1 MPKLTEQTRKQ
12 SSNCIKIMK
21 LLTYLTSDH
30 QQRAAFIHN
39 NKAVDLEDFG
49 EIVNFPLPST
59 ILELID
65 MGFEVIDEIHSLLG
79 DVTEVELNEISYDL
93 DEIQILAP
101 IPKPRKNIIGIG
113 LNYTEHV
120 AESARTLDTTGK
132 LPQKPIIFSKPPTTV
147 TGPNTNILLNPKLT
161 QQLDWEVE
169 LAVVIGKKG
178 KYVAK
183 EDAMDYVFGYTIIND
198 ISARDCRREG
208 QWIVSKGQDTFA
220 PMGPYL
226 ITKDEIENPH
236 NLNLSLKLNG
246 VEKQNS
252 NTKFMLFNINDLIE
266 DLSTVFTIEPGD
278 IIATGTPAGVGA
290 GRNPQEW
297 MKDGDVVECYVEKIG
312 KLTNTVKE
320 IRF

>member
-1 MPKLTEQTRKQ
+1 
-12 SSNCIKIMK
+12 MK
-21 LLTYLTSDH
+21 LLTYKTQESEPRLG
-30 QQRAAFIHN
+30 FIHN
-39 NKAVDLEDFG
+39 NQIVDMEDFG
-49 EIVNFPLPST
+49 DAVNFPLPST
-59 ILELID
+59 MLELID
-65 MGFEVIDEIHSLLG
+65 MGIEVIPEINDLLADLDQESL
-79 DVTEVELNEISYDL
+79 DEISYSF
-93 DEIQILAP
+93 EEAVILAP

-120 AESARTLDTTGK
+120 AESARNLDTTGK
-132 LPQKPIIFSKPPTTV
+132 LPQKPIIFSKPPTAV
-147 TGPNTNILLNPKLT
+147 IGTNETILLNKKLT

-183 EDAMDYVFGYTIIND
+183 ENAMDYVFGYTIIND

-220 PMGPYL
+220 PMGPY
-226 ITKDEIENPH
+226 IVTKDEIENPH

-252 NTKFMLFNINDLIE
+252 NTKFLLFNINDLVE

-290 GRNPQEW
+290 GRTPQEW
-297 MKDGDVVECYVEKIG
+297 MWEGDVVEATVEGIG
-312 KLTNTVKE
+312 TIVNTVKE
-320 IRF
+320 INGNS

>member
-1 MPKLTEQTRKQ
+1 
-12 SSNCIKIMK
+12 MK
-21 LLTYLTSDH
+21 LLTYKTADTEPRLG
-30 QQRAAFIHN
+30 FIHN
-39 NKAVDLEDFG
+39 NQVIDMEDFG
-49 EIVNFPLPST
+49 EISNFPLPNDM
-59 ILELID
+59 LDLID
-65 MGFEVIDEIHSLLG
+65 MGFEIIAEI
-79 DVTEVELNEISYDL
+79 TEMIIETPENFFEEISYDM
-93 DEIQILAP
+93 DEVTILAP
-101 IPKPRKNIIGIG
+101 IEKPRKNIIGIG

-147 TGPNTNILLNPKLT
+147 TATNTEIIKNTKLT
-161 QQLDWEVE
+161 EQLDWEVE
-169 LAVVIGKKG
+169 LAVVMGKKG
-178 KYVAK
+178 KYVPK
-183 EDAMDYVFGYTIIND
+183 SDALDYVFGYTVIND

-226 ITKDEIENPH
+226 VTKDEIENPH
-236 NLNLSLKLNG
+236 NLNLSLKVNG

-266 DLSTVFTIEPGD
+266 DLSIVFTLEPGD

-297 MKDGDVVECYVEKIG
+297 MYDGDVVEATVEGIG
-312 KLTNTVKE
+312 TIVNTVKE
-320 IRF
+320 I

>member
-1 MPKLTEQTRKQ
+1 
-12 SSNCIKIMK
+12 MK
-21 LLTYLTSDH
+21 LLTYKTQESEARLG
-30 QQRAAFIHN
+30 FIHN
-39 NKAVDLEDFG
+39 NKIVDMEDFG
-49 EIVNFPLPST
+49 EAVNFPLPST
-59 ILELID
+59 MLELID
-65 MGFEVIDEIHSLLG
+65 MGIEVIPEINDFLADLDQESL
-79 DVTEVELNEISYDL
+79 DEISYSL
-93 DEIQILAP
+93 EEAVILAP
-101 IPKPRKNIIGIG
+101 ITKPRKNIIGIG

-120 AESARTLDTTGK
+120 AESARNLDTTGK
-132 LPQKPIIFSKPPTTV
+132 LPQKPIIFSKPPTAVIGT
-147 TGPNTNILLNPKLT
+147 NENILLNKKLT

-183 EDAMDYVFGYTIIND
+183 ENAMDYVFGYTVIND

-220 PMGPYL
+220 PMGPY
-226 ITKDEIENPH
+226 IVTKDEIEDPH

-252 NTKFMLFNINDLIE
+252 NTKFLLFNINDLIE

-290 GRNPQEW
+290 GRTPKEW
-297 MKDGDVVECYVEKIG
+297 MWDGDVVEATVEGIG
-312 KLTNTVKE
+312 TIVNTVKE
-320 IRF
+320 F

>member
-1 MPKLTEQTRKQ
+1 
-12 SSNCIKIMK
+12 MK
-21 LLTYLTSDH
+21 LLTYKTPETLP
-30 QQRAAFIHN
+30 RLGFIHN
-39 NKAVDLEDFG
+39 NQVIDMQDFG
-49 EIVNFPLPST
+49 EISNFPLPNDM
-59 ILELID
+59 LELID
-65 MGFEVIDEIHSLLG
+65 LGFEIIPEI
-79 DVTEVELNEISYDL
+79 TELITETPENFFEEISFNL
-93 DEIQILAP
+93 DEVTILAP
-101 IPKPRKNIIGIG
+101 IEKPRKNIIGIG

-147 TGPNTNILLNPKLT
+147 TATNTEIILNSNLT

-178 KYVAK
+178 KYVPK
-183 EDAMDYVFGYTIIND
+183 ENALDYVFGYTIIND

-226 ITKDEIENPH
+226 VTKDEIENPH
-236 NLNLSLKLNG
+236 NLNLNLTLNG

-252 NTKFMLFNINDLIE
+252 NTQFLLFNINDLIN
-266 DLSTVFTIEPGD
+266 DLSTVFTLEPGD
-278 IIATGTPAGVGA
+278 IIATGTPSGVGA

-297 MKDGDVVECYVEKIG
+297 MKNNDKVICTIEKIG
-312 KLTNTVKE
+312 TITNTVKE
-320 IRF
+320 IKI

>member
-1 MPKLTEQTRKQ
+1 
-12 SSNCIKIMK
+12 MK
-21 LLTYLTSDH
+21 LLTYLTSDNE
-30 QQRAAFIHN
+30 QRAAFIHN

-49 EIVNFPLPST
+49 DVTNFPLPNNL
-59 ILELID
+59 LELID
-65 MGFEVIDEIHSLLG
+65 MGFEVIAEISSLLE
-79 DVTEVELNEISYDL
+79 DVSEAELNEISYDL
-93 DEIQILAP
+93 DEIQIIAP

-183 EDAMDYVFGYTIIND
+183 ENALDYVFGYTIIND

-252 NTKFMLFNINDLIE
+252 NTQFMLFNINDLIE
-266 DLSTVFTIEPGD
+266 DLSTVFTLEAGD

-297 MKDGDVVECYVEKIG
+297 MKDGDIVECYVEKIG
-312 KLTNTVKE
+312 TIINTVKE
-320 IRF
+320 I

>member
-1 MPKLTEQTRKQ
+1 
-12 SSNCIKIMK
+12 MK
-21 LLTYLTSDH
+21 LLTYLTSENE
-30 QQRAAFIHN
+30 QRAAFIHN

-49 EIVNFPLPST
+49 EVVNFPLPST

-65 MGFEVIDEIHSLLG
+65 MGFEVIAEINSLLE
-79 DVTEVELNEISYDL
+79 DISEAELAEISYNL
-93 DEIQILAP
+93 SEIQILAP

-147 TGPNTNILLNPKLT
+147 TGPNTNILLNPNLT

-183 EDAMDYVFGYTIIND
+183 ENALDYVFGYTIIND

-226 ITKDEIENPH
+226 VTKDEIENPH

-252 NTKFMLFNINDLIE
+252 NTQFMLFNINDLIE
-266 DLSTVFTIEPGD
+266 DLSTIFTIEPGD

-312 KLTNTVKE
+312 QLKNTVKE

>member
-1 MPKLTEQTRKQ
+1 
-12 SSNCIKIMK
+12 MK
-21 LLTYLTSDH
+21 LLTYKTTDSEPRLG
-30 QQRAAFIHN
+30 FIHN
-39 NKAVDLEDFG
+39 NQVIDMEDFG
-49 EIVNFPLPST
+49 DISNFPLPNEM
-59 ILELID
+59 LELID
-65 MGFEVIDEIHSLLG
+65 MGYEIIAEITELVAETPKNFFEEIAY
-79 DVTEVELNEISYDL
+79 EL
-93 DEIQILAP
+93 DEVTFLAP

-147 TGPNTNILLNPKLT
+147 TATNTEIIKNTKLT
-161 QQLDWEVE
+161 SQLDWEVE
-169 LAVVIGKKG
+169 LAVIISKKG
-178 KYVAK
+178 KYVPKSEAL
-183 EDAMDYVFGYTIIND
+183 DYVFGYTVIND

-220 PMGPYL
+220 PMGPIL
-226 ITKDEIENPH
+226 VTKDEIENPH
-236 NLNLSLKLNG
+236 NLNLLLKVNG

-266 DLSTVFTIEPGD
+266 DLSTVFTLEPGD

-297 MKDGDVVECYVEKIG
+297 LNDGDVVEATVEGIG
-312 KLTNTVKE
+312 TIVNTVKE
-320 IRF
+320 I

>member
-1 MPKLTEQTRKQ
+1 
-12 SSNCIKIMK
+12 MK
-21 LLTYLTSDH
+21 LLTYKTKDSEPRLG
-30 QQRAAFIHN
+30 FIHN
-39 NKAVDLEDFG
+39 NQVIDMEDFG
-49 EIVNFPLPST
+49 EISNFPFPSS

-65 MGFEVIDEIHSLLG
+65 MGYELVEELNDMSADTEQGLMDEIAY
-79 DVTEVELNEISYDL
+79 EM
-93 DEIQILAP
+93 DEIIFLAP

-147 TGPNTNILLNPKLT
+147 TATNTEIIKNTKLT

-169 LAVVIGKKG
+169 LAIVIGKKG
-178 KYVAK
+178 KYVSKA
-183 EDAMDYVFGYTIIND
+183 DAMDYVFGYTIIND

-220 PMGPYL
+220 PMGPIL
-226 ITKDEIENPH
+226 VTKDEIKNPH
-236 NLNLSLKLNG
+236 NLNLSLTVNSI
-246 VEKQNS
+246 VKQNS
-252 NTKFMLFNINDLIE
+252 NTKFLLFNINELIE

-297 MKDGDVVECYVEKIG
+297 LYDGDVIEATIEGIG
-312 KLTNTVKE
+312 TIVNTVKE
-320 IRF
+320 I